1 MTAQWAKISVLDWV
15 TVNAFLSIFS
25 VVSDSELN
33 GPLSDTEQG
42 GEGTAFRYLSAAATA
57 EEVENAAIAAQ
68 SAGEPR
74 TPQVI
79 RAQRPCMSVFF
90 R

>member
-1 MTAQWAKISVLDWV
+1 
-15 TVNAFLSIFS
+15 
-25 VVSDSELN
+25 VSDSELN

-42 GEGTAFRYLSAAATA
+42 GEGTAFHYPPLSAAIAG
-57 EEVENAAIAAQ
+57 EVENAAFAAQ

-79 RAQRPCMSVFF
+79 RASRSCRSMRVVGALSMYSILPLK
-90 R
+90 